1 MKKRIET
8 RFWYRKNMQ
17 GDVVRI
23 QNSYGG
29 VAAIYTYD
37 AWGEILQI
45 TDKDGNDVSGEP
57 THIANI
63 NPFPVTVYN
72 FEGENFHSHFVFP
85 S

>member
-1 MKKRIET
+1 MKKRIKT

-23 QNSYGG
+23 LNSYGG
-29 VAAIYTYD
+29 VAAICTYD
-37 AWGEILQI
+37 AWGKNLQI
-45 TDKDGNDVSGEP
+45 TDKDGNDVSGSP
-57 THIANI
+57 DHIANI
-63 NPFPVTVYN
+63 NSFPVTIYN